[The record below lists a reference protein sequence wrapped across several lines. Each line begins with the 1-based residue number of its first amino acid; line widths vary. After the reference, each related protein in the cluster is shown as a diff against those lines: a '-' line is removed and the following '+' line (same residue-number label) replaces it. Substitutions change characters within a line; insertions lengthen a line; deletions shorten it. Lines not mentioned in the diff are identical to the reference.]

1 MFVICTLFRHSLTGS
16 ALEAGKALGA
26 ETVMKDKCL

>member
-1 MFVICTLFRHSLTGS
+1 MVVRSAKISYNGS

-26 ETVMKDKCL
+26 ETVMQDKCL